1 MATVRISARVTMNRL
16 DDVAR
21 QLDWLG
27 STWAERMAD
36 HHQTHHRQE
45 APVGQ
50 EIYTDPEGNQHPG
63 WLRDSLA
70 AIELPDGGQWLQVDA
85 YYGIY
90 VNSGTR
96 FQPPNP
102 FWDRA
107 LLRTEAMAD
116 ETLAV
121 ATAELMARVRL

>member
-1 MATVRISARVTMNRL
+1 MNRL

-21 QLDWLG
+21 QLDRLG
-27 STWAERMAD
+27 SVWAERMAD

-45 APVGQ
+45 APVGR
-50 EIYTDPEGNQHPG
+50 EVYVDPEGNEHPG

-70 AIELPDGGQWLQVDA
+70 VTPLPDGSQWLQVDA

-90 VNSGTR
+90 VNNGTR
-96 FQPPNP
+96 YQPPNP

-107 LLRTEAMAD
+107 LLRTEALAD
-116 ETLAV
+116 VELER